1 MKIDISKIKGYAEMT
16 PEQKLAAIEALELP
30 EPDLSGYVKKDVAD
44 KYASEA
50 AKYRKE
56 LTAKMS
62 EEEAA
67 KVKAAEEYAAMQAE
81 LEELKTAR
89 SIDQNTAKFLS
100 LGYDQKM
107 AAETAEALVKGD
119 MEKVFSAQAKFIEL
133 KEKAMRAEILK
144 STPKPAS
151 GREESDRE
159 TFEKMTLTE
168 KAVFKANNPEAYKAM
183 FGGDK

>member
-1 MKIDISKIKGYAEMT
+1 MIAGRFPAVGGVFYLERTKQNADVRKDIKTEKQTETSISAGGNVKSISVKLKDTLNMT
-16 PEQKLAAIEALELP
+16 PEDKLAAIEALELP

-50 AKYRKE
+50 ANNGKE

-89 SIDQNTAKFLS
+89 SIDQQHSKIPVAW
-100 LGYDQKM
+100 
-107 AAETAEALVKGD
+107 V
-119 MEKVFSAQAKFIEL
+119 
-133 KEKAMRAEILK
+133 R
-144 STPKPAS
+144 
-151 GREESDRE
+151 
-159 TFEKMTLTE
+159 
-168 KAVFKANNPEAYKAM
+168 PEN
-183 FGGDK
+183 GG